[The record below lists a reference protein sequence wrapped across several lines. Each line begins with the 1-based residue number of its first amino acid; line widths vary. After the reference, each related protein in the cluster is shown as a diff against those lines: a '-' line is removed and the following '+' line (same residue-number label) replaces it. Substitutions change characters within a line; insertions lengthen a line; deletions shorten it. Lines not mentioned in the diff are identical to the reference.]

1 MTDSPKTQAWIGIFE
16 NGLDVAMALGS
27 VAYIVIINETQ
38 FELSTETMAGI
49 GGTGGV
55 LRLALRRFLR
65 RIVRVRL
72 EGKIDA

>member
-55 LRLALRRFLR
+55 LRLALRRVLP